1 MIDQRFD
8 PKAHEQRI
16 YKRWEEE
23 GCFRPSMDSSAEPY
37 AIMIPPP
44 NVTGSL
50 HMGHALNNTIQDILC
65 RFERMRGKNVR
76 WQPGMDHAGIATQM
90 VVERQLAASGTNQ
103 DRRSMGRGAFVDK
116 VWEWKEESGGTILN
130 QLKRL
135 GASCDWEN
143 TKFTLD
149 DDLNVA
155 VNKAFVD
162 LYNEGLIYRAK
173 RLVNWDPHFQTAI
186 SNLEVENK
194 DVDGHMWHFKY
205 PLAGGQ
211 TYTFVE
217 KDEDGNVT
225 LTEERDYISIA
236 TTRPETM
243 LGDGAVAVHPSDER
257 YASIVGKL
265 CEIPVGPKE
274 HRRLIPIITDEYPD
288 PDFGSGAVKIT
299 GAHDFNDYQVAKRG
313 KIPMYS
319 LMDEKGDM
327 RADGKPYADE
337 AAIAQRI
344 AEGKEDFDEAKIAA
358 MNLVPDQ
365 YRGLERF
372 AARDAVIADI
382 SAEGNAVMVPDPK
395 HKDEDTEAPL
405 IPLVE
410 NKKIMQPFGDRSGVV
425 IEPMLTDQWF
435 VDAETLAKPAIEAVR
450 TGKTKFVP
458 ENWDRTFYNWME
470 NIEPWCISRQLWWGH
485 RIPVW
490 YLSPSD
496 SLSDPQLLFGSQVGE
511 FPKAPKR
518 YVVAETRDQAEE
530 LARKQL
536 VELGVMSEETL
547 QAHVSLKGDVLDV
560 LYDQDPDV
568 LDTWFSSG
576 LWPFSTQGWP
586 EQSDGLSTFYP
597 GATLVTAFDII
608 FFWVARMM
616 MMGIK
621 FMDGEVPFK
630 DVYIHAIV
638 RDEAGKKMS
647 KSEGNVIDPVDL
659 IDGIDPDALVTKR
672 TTGLRQPDKAP
683 QVEKATRKRYP
694 KGFEAY
700 GADALRFTLAA
711 MATKGRDINL
721 SVDRVAGY
729 RNFGSKLWSATR
741 FAQMYEARFESP
753 VYPETLALALNQ
765 WIIGE
770 LYKCCDQVSE
780 AIEDYRFNDAA
791 DTAYHFVW
799 DVFCDWYLELSKPTL
814 QGEDGAEKDET
825 QRVLGWTLERIFT
838 LLHPF
843 MPFITETLWEQTAD
857 RSDFLMQQK
866 WPGLDDG
873 YANQAAADELS
884 WVLKTVSQIRSVRA
898 DVNVPAGAKVPA
910 SLTGANDET
919 AGRLEAHRDVIMRL
933 ARLEK
938 LDLAD
943 AAPAGSVKTVVD
955 EATVVLEIAD
965 LIDASEEVARLD
977 KQLGKLGGEI
987 TGLEKRLGNDAFVA
1001 KAPPEVVTEQR
1012 ARLSDLQGTRD
1023 KLSLAREQL
1032 ATL

>member
-694 KGFEAY
+694 QGFEAY

-910 SLTGANDET
+910 SLTGANGET
-919 AGRLEAHRDVIMRL
+919 ARRLEAHRDVIMRL